1 MEDKKEKNTKDVY
14 KELKEKH
21 SGLPEYDKLNHL
33 FEIST
38 CENTDFLLRQI
49 IRKIMDKYENY
60 SALIEELMQGD
71 SKMSNYYQWKTLD
84 EDKKMKLMELYKE
97 IMLKIRSATEL
108 SLDTDEEKEAKFVEE
123 LLENWNSLRSELKN
137 CIKEL
142 KEGWKTKIDMKER
155 IEYMG

>member
-1 MEDKKEKNTKDVY
+1 
-14 KELKEKH
+14 
-21 SGLPEYDKLNHL
+21 
-33 FEIST
+33 
-38 CENTDFLLRQI
+38 
-49 IRKIMDKYENY
+49 
-60 SALIEELMQGD
+60 
-71 SKMSNYYQWKTLD
+71 
-84 EDKKMKLMELYKE
+84 MKLMELYKE

-108 SLDTDEEKEAKFVEE
+108 SLDTDEEKEQKFVEE